1 MPDQD
6 GFLAMATDVCDPC
19 SAIEWAV
26 IPPSHRK
33 HVRTIHESV
42 EESLASSCRI
52 CRIFGLSIPLP
63 YTVIPPVEISMIYDA
78 HRGGE
83 SGVVDFACQR
93 KASLLNSSSYHFPW
107 VKLHWGRSVTGG
119 IDTLHHVEQTR
130 LVHADLI
137 KSWLGECTDGHDQ
150 CAPTQQTS
158 LSSLRVIDCINECV
172 IVAPTPCLYVALS
185 YVWGKPSEC
194 EDLDTEFSVMNL
206 PQTVKDSL
214 EVTRMTGHQYLW
226 VDRYV
231 RMTL

>member
-137 KSWLGECTDGHDQ
+137 KSWLE
-150 CAPTQQTS
+150 
-158 LSSLRVIDCINECV
+158 
-172 IVAPTPCLYVALS
+172 
-185 YVWGKPSEC
+185 
-194 EDLDTEFSVMNL
+194 SVQMGMTNVPL
-206 PQTVKDSL
+206 PNKL
-214 EVTRMTGHQYLW
+214 PFPA
-226 VDRYV
+226 
-231 RMTL
+231 